1 MACRFGTLLKKRR
14 LAKGK
19 TLREFCLK
27 HGFDPGNYSR
37 LERGLFPPPQS
48 HELLEK
54 YAHALGL
61 KSGTDDW
68 LEFFDTAAVE
78 RGQIPSD
85 LMSDTDVVEKLPM
98 LFRTIR
104 AKQVS
109 SDKLDELI
117 GKIRRS
123 YPLR

>member
-1 MACRFGTLLKKRR
+1 
-14 LAKGK
+14 
-19 TLREFCLK
+19 
-27 HGFDPGNYSR
+27 

-61 KSGTDDW
+61 RRGTDEW

-78 RGQIPSD
+78 RGQIPPD
-85 LMSDTDVVEKLPM
+85 LMSDADVVAKLPV
-98 LFRTIR
+98 LFRTMR

-109 SDKLDELI
+109 SDKLDDLVD
-117 GKIRRS
+117 KIRRS
-123 YPLR
+123 

>member
-1 MACRFGTLLKKRR
+1 MASKFSALLKKYR
-14 LAKGK
+14 LADGK
-19 TLREFCLK
+19 TLREFCLE
-27 HGFDPGNYSR
+27 HGLDPGNYSR

-61 KSGTDDW
+61 RRGTDEW

-78 RGQIPSD
+78 RGQIPPD
-85 LMSDTDVVEKLPM
+85 LMSDADVVAKLPV
-98 LFRTIR
+98 LFRTMR

-109 SDKLDELI
+109 SDKLDDLVD
-117 GKIRRS
+117 KIRRS
-123 YPLR
+123 